1 MTSTAL
7 KSDQLTPGQLVA
19 DKYVVEREL
28 GTGGFATVYAAR
40 HASVSTLR
48 VAIKVL
54 HAEHLDSELSRKRFR
69 READTVA
76 ALQSRFIVRLLDAGE
91 LQDGRPFM
99 AMEFVDGIPLDA
111 LLKKCGRLL
120 PAHVARFGIGVLRA
134 LEVAHAAGVVHRDL
148 KPANVF
154 AVEEDGEPP
163 YSRVL
168 DFGIAKTMDGSS
180 VPRAGTHTMAGQV
193 VCTPEYAAP
202 ELLSGSVTPQV
213 DLYALGHM
221 LAELLDG
228 RAPYDLGTHALLVA
242 AEHLKPEPVPLGPFS
257 ANSGL
262 QDVIRRACAKDPAQR
277 YQTARQMLDDLRA
290 AVELLPP
297 QSALSLAAPYVL
309 AGSNARPVAATPG
322 QPAITSGV
330 EAPTALFTPQHV
342 RQQSSPASPG
352 PSHAP
357 SQAAAAAPAPSYGG
371 DDTPIAT
378 VDPSRL
384 PRLVIGGLAALL
396 VVSLVI
402 VGGLLVAGP
411 GETPPA
417 GVTTEPALQPSA
429 APAEPAAPVLPAAM
443 EAQPAAVVPG
453 AAANVPEQAAEGSVP
468 AIGTSPTPTAAE
480 AAEAEHG
487 VREPDP
493 AAPAADTLPPPAA
506 ANPVVA
512 DPPGEVEPAPEPVQR
527 PRTTRPTATRP
538 SQTRPTATR
547 PPATRPSETRPATEP
562 EPTEPAPAANPFGNI
577 RAIGE

>member
-1 MTSTAL
+1 MPATHVQ
-7 KSDQLTPGQLVA
+7 SDQLAAGQLVA

-120 PAHVARFGIGVLRA
+120 PAHVARFGVGVLRA

-202 ELLSGSVTPQV
+202 ELLSGAVTPQV

-262 QDVIRRACAKDPAQR
+262 QAVIRRACVKDPAQR

-290 AVELLPP
+290 ALERLPP
-297 QSALSLAAPYVL
+297 QPALSLAAPYVL
-309 AGSNARPVAATPG
+309 AGSTARPVAATPG

-330 EAPTALFTPQHV
+330 ETPTALFTPQHV
-342 RQQSSPASPG
+342 RQQSSPAAPA

-357 SQAAAAAPAPSYGG
+357 SQAAAAAPAPSYRG
-371 DDTPIAT
+371 DDTPPTSAN
-378 VDPSRL
+378 PSRM

-396 VVSLVI
+396 VISLVI
-402 VGGLLVAGP
+402 VAGLLVAGP
-411 GETPPA
+411 GEAPPA
-417 GVTTEPALQPSA
+417 DATTEPTVQPTA
-429 APAEPAAPVLPAAM
+429 APATEPGQPAAPDPTIEPAI
-443 EAQPAAVVPG
+443 EAVMPAT
-453 AAANVPEQAAEGSVP
+453 AAEGSVIAPGAPVADAP
-468 AIGTSPTPTAAE
+468 A
-480 AAEAEHG
+480 HDVQG
-487 VREPDP
+487 VRQPDP
-493 AAPAADTLPPPAA
+493 AAPAADTAPSPAA
-506 ANPVVA
+506 ADPVVA
-512 DPPGEVEPAPEPVQR
+512 DPSGEAEPEPEPVER
-527 PRTTRPTATRP
+527 PRTTRPTATRT
-538 SQTRPTATR
+538 SQTRPAATR
-547 PPATRPSETRPATEP
+547 PARAEPAVEP
-562 EPTEPAPAANPFGNI
+562 EPAAPAPAANPFGNI